1 VTQDELIIPLQTLI
15 SKHEKWEKY
24 RSAKKQNN
32 SGKRVI
38 KHNGIQQKSTKKEEG
53 LPEGKKL
60 LFIRK
65 GRDFQARNLDVSFK
79 WLV

>member
-1 VTQDELIIPLQTLI
+1 MGYSRNQQRRKKD
-15 SKHEKWEKY
+15 Y
-24 RSAKKQNN
+24 RRKK
-32 SGKRVI
+32 K
-38 KHNGIQQKSTKKEEG
+38 
-53 LPEGKKL
+53 KKL